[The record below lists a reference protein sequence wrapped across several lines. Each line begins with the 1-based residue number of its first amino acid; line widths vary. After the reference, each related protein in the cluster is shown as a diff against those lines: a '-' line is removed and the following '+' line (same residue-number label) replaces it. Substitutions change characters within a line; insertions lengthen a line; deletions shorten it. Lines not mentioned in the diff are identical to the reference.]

1 MDGFGKK
8 MAEKV
13 VQCFPE
19 MTTFLKTCVDNGLQL
34 EGVENIVTPA
44 SSAGPLSSLT
54 QEARSKAPKVK
65 ICLSGFRDKKLEK
78 KYQVLSSVTKECEI
92 LVCKSFEKET
102 GKMTK
107 AKSLNVKMVLLE
119 DFE

>member
-1 MDGFGKK
+1 MFDKSADIAPCLPVASCIEF
-8 MAEKV
+8 V
-13 VQCFPE
+13 V
-19 MTTFLKTCVDNGLQL
+19 V
-34 EGVENIVTPA
+34 GVVERADT
-44 SSAGPLSSLT
+44 
-54 QEARSKAPKVK
+54 VK
-65 ICLSGFRDKKLEK
+65 LGADDELVCLSGFRDKKLEK
-78 KYQVLSSVTKECEI
+78 KYQGPVTKECEI